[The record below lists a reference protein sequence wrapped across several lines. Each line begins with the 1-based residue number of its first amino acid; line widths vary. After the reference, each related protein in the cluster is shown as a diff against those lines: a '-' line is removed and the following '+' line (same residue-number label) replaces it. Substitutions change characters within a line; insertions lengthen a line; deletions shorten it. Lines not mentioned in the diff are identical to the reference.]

1 MSTPQPGILAPL
13 PPLARCLTFQL
24 SPDGDPTL
32 ALVALAEWTH
42 GDELVVGIGQPL
54 ALALNAEIPGLRG
67 MDALSGPG
75 FAIPSTQAS
84 LWCWLRGTEVNSC
97 TRVAHSKPRSNPSS
111 KATRFSTR
119 SCTPGGAI

>member
-32 ALVALAEWTH
+32 ALAALAEWTH

-54 ALALNAEIPGLRG
+54 ALALNAAIPGLRG
-67 MDALSGPG
+67 MDAPPIQY
-75 FAIPSTQAS
+75 A
-84 LWCWLRGTEVNSC
+84 RTEDGVSAYWMLGEV
-97 TRVAHSKPRSNPSS
+97 RH
-111 KATRFSTR
+111 
-119 SCTPGGAI
+119 